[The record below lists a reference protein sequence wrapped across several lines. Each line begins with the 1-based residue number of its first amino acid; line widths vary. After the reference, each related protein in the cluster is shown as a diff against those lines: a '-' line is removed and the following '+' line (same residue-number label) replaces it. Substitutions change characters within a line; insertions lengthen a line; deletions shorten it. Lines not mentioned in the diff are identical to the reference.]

1 MARRKSEC
9 RPTFMDDRRV
19 ECACGMS
26 VQLTTRELTEYRRE
40 EKRQDMLLDRFN
52 EHRRKEEGSEEGS

>member
-1 MARRKSEC
+1 MKIEC
-9 RPTFMDDRRV
+9 RPTFMDDRSV

-26 VQLTTRELTEYRRE
+26 VQLTTKELVEYRRA

-52 EHRRKEEGSEEGS
+52 EHRVRENGKRG